1 MKNYEKQ
8 QLTHINMHINMM
20 SDLKESQKKPNRKKA
35 YYMHITMLAVLW
47 LALNLSSLSNRENR
61 KQKSYIKSY
70 KRERNIYSYLNIEG
84 EKK

>member
-1 MKNYEKQ
+1 
-8 QLTHINMHINMM
+8 MHINMM

-61 KQKSYIKSY
+61 K
-70 KRERNIYSYLNIEG
+70 
-84 EKK
+84 